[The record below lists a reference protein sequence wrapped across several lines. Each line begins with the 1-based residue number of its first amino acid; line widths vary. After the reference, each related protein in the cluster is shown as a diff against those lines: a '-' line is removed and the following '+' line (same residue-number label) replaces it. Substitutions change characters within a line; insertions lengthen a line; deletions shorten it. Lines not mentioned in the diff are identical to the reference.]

1 MTVRSLYY
9 TAAILCVTILSGCAG
24 GAQFSVMTMM
34 NNQVYIRD
42 CVGPNAKFR
51 PGDDECQYRNEPV
64 PQPYSIQKVVKPDPA
79 DIQWQMMCRRE
90 IKPESDR
97 KLCASIGL

>member
-1 MTVRSLYY
+1 MRSIYY
-9 TAAILCVTILSGCAG
+9 TVLILCSTILAGCAG
-24 GAQFSVMTMM
+24 GPSFSVMTMM

-42 CVGPNAKFR
+42 CTGPNAKWR
-51 PGDDECQYRNEPV
+51 PTDEECMYRNEPI
-64 PQPYSIQKVVKPDPA
+64 PQPYSVQKVIKPDPK

>member
-1 MTVRSLYY
+1 MTVRSTLYILC
-9 TAAILCVTILSGCAG
+9 AILGSILCGCST
-24 GAQFSVMTMM
+24 GASFSVMTMM

-51 PGDDECQYRNEPV
+51 PGDDECRYRNEPI
-64 PQPYSIQKVVKPDPA
+64 PQPYTVQKVIKPDPA

>member
-9 TAAILCVTILSGCAG
+9 TVAILCSTILAGCAG

-51 PGDDECQYRNEPV
+51 PGDDECQYRNEPI
-64 PQPYSIQKVVKPDPA
+64 PQPNSVQRVIKPDPN
-79 DIQWQMMCRRE
+79 DIQWRMMCRRE

>member
-1 MTVRSLYY
+1 MRSTLYILCYTV
-9 TAAILCVTILSGCAG
+9 AILCTGCAG
-24 GAQFSVMTMM
+24 GPQFSVMTMM

-51 PGDDECQYRNEPV
+51 PGDDECQYRNEPI
-64 PQPYSIQKVVKPDPA
+64 PQPYTVQKVIKPDPT

-90 IKPESDR
+90 LKPESDR

>member
-1 MTVRSLYY
+1 MRSTLYILC
-9 TAAILCVTILSGCAG
+9 AILTSILSGCAG

-42 CVGPNAKFR
+42 CTGPNAKWR
-51 PGDDECQYRNEPV
+51 PTDEECQYRNEPI
-64 PQPYSIQKVVKPDPA
+64 PQPYSVQKVIKPDPA

-97 KLCASIGL
+97 RLCAQIGL